1 MRRDA
6 LLDAC
11 DALACKQG
19 RVLMLARLCL
29 EPECRRGHGGV
40 YDAMNSGEVY
50 VARLRRTLAALPL
63 PAWEDGRIRLTSSP
77 RCCPTVLTTRAATQ
91 IGRLEVG

>member
-1 MRRDA
+1 LLNPTGDLTLNRPTAQIRDA
-6 LLDAC
+6 LFDAC

-40 YDAMNSGEVY
+40 YDAMNSGEV
-50 VARLRRTLAALPL
+50 
-63 PAWEDGRIRLTSSP
+63 
-77 RCCPTVLTTRAATQ
+77 CPTVLTTRAATQ
-91 IGRLEVG
+91 IGHLEVG